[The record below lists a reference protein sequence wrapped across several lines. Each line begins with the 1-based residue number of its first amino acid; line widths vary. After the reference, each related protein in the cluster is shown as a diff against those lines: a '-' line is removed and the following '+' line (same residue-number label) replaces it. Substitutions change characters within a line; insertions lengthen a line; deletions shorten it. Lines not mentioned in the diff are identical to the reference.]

1 LSAEGDKE
9 VKKLLGEGMALQ
21 REAIA
26 KWFKNSIGEIKA
38 TDSSLTGKDILD
50 FLLNSSRI
58 ETLERVGQ
66 NNAKIIY
73 VNENLEGKQASMI
86 NHNQ

>member
-1 LSAEGDKE
+1 
-9 VKKLLGEGMALQ
+9 MALQ

-26 KWFKNSIGEIKA
+26 KGFKNSIGEIKA

-73 VNENLEGKQASMI
+73 INENLEGKTASMI
-86 NHNQ
+86 NQK